1 MKPRGQGRVL
11 VMMKNVVFVTLL
23 LACGSKQQAPV
34 SNAGSAEDPPG
45 PVTDTRTEI
54 ERRRDTACES
64 LGPRITACAAE
75 DAKKALAAGQIKQQ
89 QYDEITASG
98 VQTKNT
104 DEFIDSCRKAD
115 YSSRQIRV
123 LEVCQQEESECE
135 PMLACLDNLNK
146 Q

>member
-34 SNAGSAEDPPG
+34 SNAGSAEPPG
-45 PVTDTRTEI
+45 PVQDTRTEI

-89 QYDEITASG
+89 QYDEITAPG

-104 DEFIDSCRKAD
+104 EEFIDSCRKAD

-135 PMLACLDNLNK
+135 PMLACLDNLN
-146 Q
+146 QQ